1 MNLYQVICITVN
13 QESKEVMTTFSL
25 QTNLDIFINT

>member
-13 QESKEVMTTFSL
+13 QESKEAMTAFS
-25 QTNLDIFINT
+25 LDIFINT